1 MTLILL
7 DKLSRIQ
14 LKSFYRFRCRHQR
27 VFLKLPIIGTE
38 VYDESNEIEFYE
50 DTEINGTHIE
60 SVLEGI
66 RDKNDVPETEVIN
79 VSQYDSL

>member
-1 MTLILL
+1 M
-7 DKLSRIQ
+7 
-14 LKSFYRFRCRHQR
+14 
-27 VFLKLPIIGTE
+27 
-38 VYDESNEIEFYE
+38 YDESNEIEFYE

-79 VSQYDSL
+79 VFLFDLL